1 MKRQHLILILAIAVA
16 PAMALADEHDH
27 GHDHG
32 EHHHFDI
39 APYLIDGELV
49 GGGLSHGVDPDVYD
63 PPISVY
69 GYAFGEGGDPYNP
82 ADPGVNQQAGVG
94 NLPVGAALS
103 YDISSSLLYW
113 DGTGEVAFGDPG
125 QAEIVLLMGSQ
136 ARTLTG
142 DSGPQD
148 GTFIQNVMSDG
159 SVHKHFTTSLYAEA
173 GAGNIPGI
181 GDPTYLDPPTG
192 MYAFQIELE
201 LVDGPETYTSDP
213 LWLVFNNGLDEHA
226 HEEAM
231 AHVPEPASML
241 LLAGGGGLLLGR
253 RRRR

>member
-1 MKRQHLILILAIAVA
+1 MKLQRLTLIFALSLA
-16 PAMALADEHDH
+16 PTMGWADEHDH
-27 GHDHG
+27 EHGDH

-49 GGGLSHGVDPDVYD
+49 TGGLTHGVDPEVFE

-69 GYAFGEGGDPYNP
+69 GYGFGEGGDPYNP
-82 ADPGVNQQAGVG
+82 SDPGVNQQAGVG
-94 NLPVGAALS
+94 NLPVGATLS
-103 YDISSSLLYW
+103 YDIRSSLLYW

-136 ARTLTG
+136 TRTLTG
-142 DSGPQD
+142 DSGPQ
-148 GTFIQNVMSDG
+148 GGVFIQNVLSDG
-159 SVHKHFTTSLYAEA
+159 SLHKHFTTSLYAAA

-181 GDPTYLDPPTG
+181 GDPTFVEPPHG

-201 LVDGPETYTSDP
+201 LTDTGETYTSEP
-213 LWLVFNNGLDEHA
+213 LWMVFNNGLDEHA

-231 AHVPEPASML
+231 AHVPEPASMF
-241 LLAGGGGLLLGR
+241 LLAGGATALLR
-253 RRRR
+253 RRRRH